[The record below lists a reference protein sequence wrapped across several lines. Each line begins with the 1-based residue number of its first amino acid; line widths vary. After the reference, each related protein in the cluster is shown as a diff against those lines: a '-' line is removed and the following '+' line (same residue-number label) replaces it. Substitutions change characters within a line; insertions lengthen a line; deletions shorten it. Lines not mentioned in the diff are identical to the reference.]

1 VAAVLAAG
9 SALAACS
16 GSAAPEPDL
25 PANRSSAVA
34 GRVLVDDPAFDPA
47 AAKRPRF
54 VPCHGL
60 SGCARSAEGV
70 GDFYPGVSI
79 PESADLA
86 VDHTV
91 ELVLYLVGA
100 RFERADLEQGTVH
113 ITVVSR
119 PAGFQMVKLDGSE
132 ILALASVVFSFE
144 EGTDVICRGGL
155 EGCG

>member
-1 VAAVLAAG
+1 MAAVLAAG

-16 GSAAPEPDL
+16 GSAAPEADV
-25 PANRSSAVA
+25 PANRTSAVA
-34 GRVLVDDPAFDPA
+34 ARVLVDDPTFDPS

-70 GDFYPGVSI
+70 GDFYPGATI

-100 RFERADLEQGTVH
+100 RFDRADLEQGTVH
-113 ITVVSR
+113 VKIVSR
-119 PAGFQMVKLDGSE
+119 PAGFQMVKLDGTE
-132 ILALASVVFSFE
+132 ILALPSVVYSFE
-144 EGTDVICRGGL
+144 EGNDLICRGGL

>member
-1 VAAVLAAG
+1 MAAVLAAG

-16 GSAAPEPDL
+16 GPAVESGDL
-25 PANRSSAVA
+25 PADRSSAVA
-34 GRVLVDDPAFDPA
+34 ARVLVDDPVFDPA

-60 SGCARSAEGV
+60 SGCARSASGV
-70 GDFYPGVSI
+70 GDFYPGATI

-100 RFERADLEQGTVH
+100 RFQRADLEQGTVH
-113 ITVVSR
+113 IKVVSR

-132 ILALASVVFSFE
+132 LLALPNVVYSFE
-144 EGTDVICRGGL
+144 EGTAVICRGGL

>member
-1 VAAVLAAG
+1 MAAVLAAG

-16 GSAAPEPDL
+16 GSAPVSSDV

-34 GRVLVDDPAFDPA
+34 ARVLADDPTFDPA

-70 GDFYPGVSI
+70 GDFYPGATV
-79 PESADLA
+79 PESADIA

-113 ITVVSR
+113 IKVVSR

-132 ILALASVVFSFE
+132 ILALPNVVYSFE
-144 EGTDVICRGGL
+144 EGTGVICRGGL

>member
-1 VAAVLAAG
+1 MAAVLAAG

-16 GSAAPEPDL
+16 GSAAPKADV
-25 PANRSSAVA
+25 PANRNSAVA
-34 GRVLVDDPAFDPA
+34 ARVLVDDPAFDPA
-47 AAKRPRF
+47 TAKRPRF

-70 GDFYPGVSI
+70 GDFYPGAAI

-86 VDHTV
+86 VDHTI

-113 ITVVSR
+113 VEVVTRS
-119 PAGFQMVKLDGSE
+119 AGFQMVKLDGSE
-132 ILALASVVFSFE
+132 ILALPNVIYSFE
-144 EGTDVICRGGL
+144 DGTGVICRGGL

>member
-1 VAAVLAAG
+1 MAAVLAAG

-16 GSAAPEPDL
+16 GSSAPEADP
-25 PANRSSAVA
+25 PANRRSAVA
-34 GRVLVDDPAFDPA
+34 ARVLVDDPAFDPA

-70 GDFYPGVSI
+70 GDFYPGAAI

-100 RFERADLEQGTVH
+100 RFERADLEHGTVH
-113 ITVVSR
+113 IEVVSR

-132 ILALASVVFSFE
+132 ILVLPNAVYSFE

>member
-1 VAAVLAAG
+1 MAAVLAAG

-16 GSAAPEPDL
+16 GSATPKADIPE
-25 PANRSSAVA
+25 NRSSAVA
-34 GRVLVDDPAFDPA
+34 ARVLVDDPAFDPA
-47 AAKRPRF
+47 TAKRPRF

-60 SGCARSAEGV
+60 SGCARSAAGV
-70 GDFYPGVSI
+70 GDFYPGATI

-86 VDHTV
+86 VDHTI

-113 ITVVSR
+113 VKVVSR

-132 ILALASVVFSFE
+132 ILAVPSVVYSFE
-144 EGTDVICRGGL
+144 EGTELICRGGL